1 MVAAIFSDFF
11 ITGKI
16 AATKLKA
23 AERMCDMVRKGK
35 DSLSDEQL
43 EQLYSTE
50 LETLKGRPPTKN
62 RQKRRKIIEEKLLPR
77 LIANSSVED

>member
-23 AERMCDMVRKGK
+23 AERMCDMVRK

-43 EQLYSTE
+43 LLAYSVE

-77 LIANSSVED
+77 LQNQIMANSV

>member
-1 MVAAIFSDFF
+1 
-11 ITGKI
+11 
-16 AATKLKA
+16 
-23 AERMCDMVRKGK
+23 MCDMIRK

-43 EQLYSTE
+43 LLAYSTE

-77 LIANSSVED
+77 LQNQIMANSV